1 MTRIKGVGVI
11 GDSLPARAPGKG
23 ETLTPSPSA
32 PAPNAVGALYQATTE
47 LNKARGELIK
57 LKALFEPG
65 TAAYAQCEKIDDH
78 LFEVSLKLG
87 E

>member
-1 MTRIKGVGVI
+1 MKKGTSLGAVVSDPVGSVRTVTAA
-11 GDSLPARAPGKG
+11 D
-23 ETLTPSPSA
+23 
-32 PAPNAVGALYQATTE
+32 AVYAATTE

-78 LFEVSLKLG
+78 LFEVSLNLG

>member
-1 MTRIKGVGVI
+1 MK
-11 GDSLPARAPGKG
+11 K
-23 ETLTPSPSA
+23 SA
-32 PAPNAVGALYQATTE
+32 PLGAVASDPVGSVRTVTASDVIYAATTE

-65 TAAYAQCEKIDDH
+65 TAAYAQCETIDDH
-78 LFEVSLKLG
+78 LFEASLKLG

>member
-1 MTRIKGVGVI
+1 MVSHLVGKSGVVTVS
-11 GDSLPARAPGKG
+11 DS
-23 ETLTPSPSA
+23 
-32 PAPNAVGALYQATTE
+32 VYQAVTE
-47 LNKARGELIK
+47 LNKARGELVK

-65 TAAYAQCEKIDDH
+65 TAAHAQCEKIDDH